1 MKSELIFS
9 VVLVVS
15 AAGGGYWLGQHHTQ
29 QSAAQISTETTAI
42 NQRTSLFLPPTT
54 AMGKNQKAGQ
64 LSLAEIEAKIL
75 ELKKSGRW
83 VNYGFH

>member
-1 MKSELIFS
+1 
-9 VVLVVS
+9 
-15 AAGGGYWLGQHHTQ
+15 
-29 QSAAQISTETTAI
+29 
-42 NQRTSLFLPPTT
+42 
-54 AMGKNQKAGQ
+54 MGKNQKAGQ